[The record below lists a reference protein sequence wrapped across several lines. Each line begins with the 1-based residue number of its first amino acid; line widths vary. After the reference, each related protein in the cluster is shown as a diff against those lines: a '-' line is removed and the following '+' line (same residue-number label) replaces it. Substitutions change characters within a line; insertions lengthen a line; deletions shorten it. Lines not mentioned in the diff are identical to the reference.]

1 MLRLECRKVVGLV
14 VALDALKIV
23 GVVVTKHVDPV
34 SLDEDSVELFES
46 TGKWVGEVVAK
57 WGPCHSCN
65 CRGFMSRPQK
75 DNICGTCGHHWE
87 MHY

>member
-1 MLRLECRKVVGLV
+1 MTRHIDSRSLERGACELLE
-14 VALDALKIV
+14 ASEAQ
-23 GVVVTKHVDPV
+23 V
-34 SLDEDSVELFES
+34 SNI
-46 TGKWVGEVVAK
+46 VAK